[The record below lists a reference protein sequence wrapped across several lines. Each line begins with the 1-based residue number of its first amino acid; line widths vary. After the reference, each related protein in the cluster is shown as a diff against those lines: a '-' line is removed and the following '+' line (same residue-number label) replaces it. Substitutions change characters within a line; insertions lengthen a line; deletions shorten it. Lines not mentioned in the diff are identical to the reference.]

1 MPILI
6 LSAVLCLVVGV
17 AAVYALDQTIETFGL
32 AEKIFL
38 PESANHIGSPT
49 PSTSNMSSLLP
60 PLPLP
65 ASLISAH
72 DERAKKLKT
81 ALLISLALA
90 GELDAR
96 YCH

>member
-1 MPILI
+1 M
-6 LSAVLCLVVGV
+6 CLVVGV
-17 AAVYALDQTIETFGL
+17 AAVFALDHAIETFGL

-38 PESANHIGSPT
+38 PETANHIGSPL
-49 PSTSNMSSLLP
+49 PSTSNMSSLLT

-65 ASLISAH
+65 ATSISTH

-90 GELDAR
+90 GKVNNWAENVE
-96 YCH
+96 